1 MRFLWGRLLLTT
13 LSSLKVAEQF
23 ENSGLYVFTSLF
35 SNLKDNREDW
45 GKSDCL
51 CFIQGQVD
59 ADVMSYSKSNTIQV
73 VYSVFPDMCSFISL
87 ESSFQR
93 LLSFLQR
100 RESISLPVKAKV

>member
-1 MRFLWGRLLLTT
+1 MFAELL
-13 LSSLKVAEQF
+13 SD
-23 ENSGLYVFTSLF
+23 
-35 SNLKDNREDW
+35 LKDNRENW

-73 VYSVFPDMCSFISL
+73 DYTLLLDMCSFISL

-93 LLSFLQR
+93 LLLFSQR
-100 RESISLPVKAKV
+100 KESILLPVKAKV